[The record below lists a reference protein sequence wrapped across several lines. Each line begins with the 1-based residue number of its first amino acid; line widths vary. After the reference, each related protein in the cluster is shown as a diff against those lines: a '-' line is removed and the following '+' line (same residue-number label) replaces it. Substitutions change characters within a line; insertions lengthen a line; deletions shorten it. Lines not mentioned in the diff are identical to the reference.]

1 MQQIFISI
9 LIFLTSLCFT
19 GCRSQKPIYRVGMDP
34 YFYPVVMHKRAT
46 MLSGFS
52 LELLEEIGRIENVRF
67 VPVQMSWNNLLYG
80 LNKKTY
86 QAALSVLQ
94 PYIFNEKK
102 YVFSDAYFS
111 IGLILIVQ
119 QNSKIFSLEDLNNK
133 EIIIP
138 RSPDLLQILE
148 EYPDVFRTFYRSP
161 EDGFNLLIQG
171 KTTGAI
177 IENYIASGFLQEP
190 YPGKVTAL
198 PPLITNKGMYL
209 VTTSGKDEEIIK
221 LFNSGLEKL
230 KTQGKYDALIK
241 KWNLDFIQ

>member
-1 MQQIFISI
+1 MQQIFICI
-9 LIFLTSLCFT
+9 LIFLTSICFT
-19 GCRSQKPIYRVGMDP
+19 GCRSQKAIYRVGIDP
-34 YFYPVVMHKRAT
+34 YFYPLVIHERMA

-52 LELLEEIGRIENVRF
+52 LELLEEIGRLENVRF
-67 VPVQMSWNNLLYG
+67 VPVQMNWNNLLYG

-102 YVFSDAYFS
+102 YAFSDAYFS

-119 QNSKIFSLEDLNNK
+119 QNSEISSLRDLSNK
-133 EIIIP
+133 EIVIP
-138 RSPDLLQILE
+138 RSSDLLQILE
-148 EYPDVFRTFYRSP
+148 EYPDVFRRFYRSP

-171 KTTGAI
+171 KTTGAV
-177 IENYIASGFLQEP
+177 IENYIASGFLQELL
-190 YPGKVTAL
+190 PGKVTAL

-209 VTTSGKDEEIIK
+209 LTKSGKDEKIIK
-221 LFNSGLEKL
+221 LFNSGLQKL
-230 KTQGKYDALIK
+230 KTGGKYDALIK

>member
-1 MQQIFISI
+1 MQQIFICI
-9 LIFLTSLCFT
+9 IIFLTSICFT
-19 GCRSQKPIYRVGMDP
+19 GCRSQKAIYRVGMDP
-34 YFYPVVMHKRAT
+34 YFYPLVIHKRTA

-102 YVFSDAYFS
+102 YVFSDSYFS
-111 IGLILIVQ
+111 VGLVLIVE
-119 QNSKIFSLEDLNNK
+119 QNSKIFSLQDLNNK
-133 EIIIP
+133 EIVIP
-138 RSPDLLQILE
+138 RSPDLLHILE
-148 EYPDVFRTFYRSP
+148 EYPDVFRTFYKSP
-161 EDGFNLLIQG
+161 EDAFNLLIQG

-177 IENYIASGFLQEP
+177 IENYIASGFLKEP

-209 VTTSGKDEEIIK
+209 LTTSGKNEKIIK
-221 LFNSGLEKL
+221 LFNSGLQKL
-230 KTQGKYDALIK
+230 KKEGKYDALIK

>member
-1 MQQIFISI
+1 
-9 LIFLTSLCFT
+9 
-19 GCRSQKPIYRVGMDP
+19 
-34 YFYPVVMHKRAT
+34 

>member
-1 MQQIFISI
+1 MRQIFICI
-9 LIFLTSLCFT
+9 LIFLSSICFT
-19 GCRSQKPIYRVGMDP
+19 GCRLQKAIYRVGIDP
-34 YFYPVVMHKRAT
+34 YFYPLIIHERTA

-52 LELLEEIGRIENVRF
+52 LELLEEIGRLENVRF
-67 VPVQMSWNNLLYG
+67 IPVQMSWNNLLYG
-80 LNKKTY
+80 LNEKTY

-102 YVFSDAYFS
+102 YLFSDAYFS
-111 IGLILIVQ
+111 IGLILIVE
-119 QNSKIFSLEDLNNK
+119 QNSKVFSLQDLTNK
-133 EIIIP
+133 EIVIP

-148 EYPDVFRTFYRSP
+148 EYPDVFRKFYRSP

-177 IENYIASGFLQEP
+177 IENYIASGFLQDP

-198 PPLITNKGMYL
+198 SPLITNKGMYL
-209 VTTSGKDEEIIK
+209 ITTSGKNEKIIK
-221 LFNSGLEKL
+221 LFNNGLDKL
-230 KTQGKYDALIK
+230 KKKGKYDALIR

>member
-1 MQQIFISI
+1 MQQIFVCI
-9 LIFLTSLCFT
+9 LIFLTPLCFT
-19 GCRSQKPIYRVGMDP
+19 GCRSQKATYRVGMDP
-34 YFYPVVMHKRAT
+34 YFYPLVIHKRTA

-52 LELLEEIGRIENVRF
+52 LELLEEIGRIENVHF
-67 VPVQMSWNNLLYG
+67 VPVPMSWNNLLYG
-80 LNKKTY
+80 LNKNTY

-102 YVFSDAYFS
+102 YAFSEAYFS
-111 IGLILIVQ
+111 IGLLLLVQ
-119 QNSKIFSLEDLNNK
+119 QNSKVFSLEDLTNK
-133 EIIIP
+133 EIVIP
-138 RSPDLLQILE
+138 RSPDLLHILE

-161 EDGFNLLIQG
+161 EDAFNLLIQG

-177 IENYIASGFLQEP
+177 IENYIASGFLREP

-209 VTTSGKDEEIIK
+209 LTTSGKNEKIIK
-221 LFNSGLEKL
+221 LFNSGLQKL
-230 KTQGKYDALIK
+230 KKEGKYDDLIK

>member
-1 MQQIFISI
+1 
-9 LIFLTSLCFT
+9 
-19 GCRSQKPIYRVGMDP
+19 MDP